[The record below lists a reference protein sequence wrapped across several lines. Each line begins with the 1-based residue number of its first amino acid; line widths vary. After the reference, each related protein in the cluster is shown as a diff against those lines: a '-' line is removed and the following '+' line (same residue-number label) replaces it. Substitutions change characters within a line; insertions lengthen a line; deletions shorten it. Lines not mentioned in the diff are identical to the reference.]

1 MIYVILIAFLSLKHR
16 HLSCEKSLVARSKE
30 RRLYLLA
37 KPQFS
42 VHNLCH
48 TQETHPRGEIIFG
61 WIQYAKKAVS
71 SLGLVDSVLNLP
83 GGQVKCFGEL
93 ILLQRT
99 IINPTYP
106 KKKSCQLKQLLTCAS
121 TCLSQLAQVASC
133 KTNFLCTLWIAH
145 V

>member
-1 MIYVILIAFLSLKHR
+1 MIYVIIIAFLSLKHR

-42 VHNLCH
+42 VCNLCH
-48 TQETHPRGEIIFG
+48 TQETHHRGEILFG

-83 GGQVKCFGEL
+83 GGQVKWFGEL
-93 ILLQRT
+93 ILLKNCNQS
-99 IINPTYP
+99 YLSK

-121 TCLSQLAQVASC
+121 TCLSQLSQVASC
-133 KTNFLCTLWIAH
+133 KTNFLSTL
-145 V
+145 

>member
-1 MIYVILIAFLSLKHR
+1 M
-16 HLSCEKSLVARSKE
+16 
-30 RRLYLLA
+30 LA

-106 KKKSCQLKQLLTCAS
+106 KKKIMPI
-121 TCLSQLAQVASC
+121 
-133 KTNFLCTLWIAH
+133 KTTLD
-145 V
+145 VR